1 MAYSNGRPPPFGAPG
16 GVSGNDDDWG
26 DWDPDRARRGY
37 TGHVRA
43 LRDLD
48 LHRDPVIDLPA
59 PSARPAGAGGLRP
72 PALARTARPATENY
86 LTVTHHPPPPRS
98 APPHAPLHAPPRA
111 LPFWR

>member
-16 GVSGNDDDWG
+16 GMSGSDDDWG

-59 PSARPAGAGGLRP
+59 PSARPAA
-72 PALARTARPATENY
+72 
-86 LTVTHHPPPPRS
+86 
-98 APPHAPLHAPPRA
+98 
-111 LPFWR
+111 

>member
-16 GVSGNDDDWG
+16 GMSGSDDDWG

-59 PSARPAGAGGLRP
+59 PSARPASAGGLS
-72 PALARTARPATENY
+72 PAALPVRARPRTEDY
-86 LTVTHHPPPPRS
+86 LPATHHAR
-98 APPHAPLHAPPRA
+98 APGVAAPYDS
-111 LPFWR
+111 

>member
-1 MAYSNGRPPPFGAPG
+1 MAYSKGRPPPFGAPG
-16 GVSGNDDDWG
+16 GVSGSDDDWG

-59 PSARPAGAGGLRP
+59 PSARPASAGGLSP
-72 PALARTARPATENY
+72 PALAVSPPAGTGDY
-86 LTVTHHPPPPRS
+86 PTGTPHPPDPGVAERY
-98 APPHAPLHAPPRA
+98 
-111 LPFWR
+111 

>member
-59 PSARPAGAGGLRP
+59 PSARPAGASRLSP
-72 PALARTARPATENY
+72 AALAVIARAEPEDY
-86 LTVTHHPPPPRS
+86 LTGTYDLRD
-98 APPHAPLHAPPRA
+98 PRA
-111 LPFWR
+111 AELY

>member
-16 GVSGNDDDWG
+16 GMSGSDDDWG

-59 PSARPAGAGGLRP
+59 PSARPASAGGLRP
-72 PALARTARPATENY
+72 PPLPA
-86 LTVTHHPPPPRS
+86 S
-98 APPHAPLHAPPRA
+98 APAEPADYLPGPSHPLH
-111 LPFWR
+111 LGVYYLYD

>member
-16 GVSGNDDDWG
+16 GVSGSDDDWG

-59 PSARPAGAGGLRP
+59 PSARPASAGGLEP
-72 PALARTARPATENY
+72 AALA
-86 LTVTHHPPPPRS
+86 VS
-98 APPHAPLHAPPRA
+98 APAATGDQPYVPHRPRA
-111 LPFWR
+111 PGVVQLYDSLILPPSCMP

>member
-16 GVSGNDDDWG
+16 GVSGSDDDWG

-59 PSARPAGAGGLRP
+59 PSARPAGAGGLSP
-72 PALARTARPATENY
+72 PAPAVRAPAAAEDY
-86 LTVTHHPPPPRS
+86 LTGPHQPRHPGV
-98 APPHAPLHAPPRA
+98 AQL
-111 LPFWR
+111 F